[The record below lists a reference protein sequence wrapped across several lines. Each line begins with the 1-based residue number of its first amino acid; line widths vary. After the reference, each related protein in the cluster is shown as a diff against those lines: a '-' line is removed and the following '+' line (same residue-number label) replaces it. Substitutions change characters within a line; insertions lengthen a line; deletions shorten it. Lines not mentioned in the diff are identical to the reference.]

1 MESVR
6 YEINYNNSLE
16 ITLENLDRTNK
27 VTALMIQNRNQFL
40 INFLIQLKLINVSN
54 QEEHD
59 KTKDKNFEEMAL

>member
-1 MESVR
+1 MESAR

>member
-59 KTKDKNFEEMAL
+59 KTKGKNFEEMAL